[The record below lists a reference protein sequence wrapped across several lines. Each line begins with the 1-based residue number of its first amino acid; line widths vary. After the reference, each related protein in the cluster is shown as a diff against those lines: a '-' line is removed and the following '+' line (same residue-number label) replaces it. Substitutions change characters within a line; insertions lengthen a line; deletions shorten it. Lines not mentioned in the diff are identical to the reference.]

1 MKTLEVCILAAGMG
15 SRMKSPLPKVLHP
28 LAGRPMLG
36 HLLATVAELKPHK
49 VHVVVGQGAE
59 QVRAAFADQ
68 DIQWAL
74 QAEQRGTGH
83 AVMQALPKVSDNSL
97 LLILAGDGPLISVDT
112 LRPLLQSAAALTVLT
127 VDQADPS
134 HYGRIIRDDTGA
146 ITEIVEE
153 RDATPTQ
160 RLIREVNTG
169 VMLAQADLLK
179 TWTASLTTDNEQG
192 EYLLTD
198 IVAIA
203 TNAGRPV
210 SPVKAED
217 PGELQGI
224 NNFAQLAAAERY

>member
-97 LLILAGDGPLISVDT
+97 LLILAGD
-112 LRPLLQSAAALTVLT
+112 
-127 VDQADPS
+127 
-134 HYGRIIRDDTGA
+134 
-146 ITEIVEE
+146 
-153 RDATPTQ
+153 
-160 RLIREVNTG
+160 
-169 VMLAQADLLK
+169 
-179 TWTASLTTDNEQG
+179 
-192 EYLLTD
+192 
-198 IVAIA
+198 
-203 TNAGRPV
+203 
-210 SPVKAED
+210 
-217 PGELQGI
+217 
-224 NNFAQLAAAERY
+224 